1 MSRFLKIL
9 LWVAALLSV
18 PIGFFAKKE
27 HMVFFWHKIPLTE
40 VAIGIAGTLVLIL
53 LSRIVGFISL
63 KKEDYYD

>member
-18 PIGFFAKKE
+18 PIGFFANKE

-53 LSRIVGFISL
+53 LSRIVNFISL